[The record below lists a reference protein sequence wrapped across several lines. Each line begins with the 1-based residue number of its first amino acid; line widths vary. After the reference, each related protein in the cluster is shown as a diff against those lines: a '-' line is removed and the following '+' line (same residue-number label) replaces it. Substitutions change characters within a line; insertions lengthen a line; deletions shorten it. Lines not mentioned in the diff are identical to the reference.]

1 VTGERKGSFLSK
13 YHVND
18 VPLILKPMFHLFGY
32 GAPFL
37 GFIYCLVVRLTS
49 KIVFIGYGNFEGF
62 PGINLWRL
70 PILLLI
76 SISVL
81 LFGCASILKDHE
93 PKSALG
99 TLRAT
104 DGGQESVAA
113 FGDGHTVVVFAHQ
126 DDDLIYML
134 PFWPVASKFLL
145 AAYPAAPV
153 FQDLVQ
159 SFPAELSYH
168 GRWTPIWGAVDN
180 DVWAVVFTDFCKRAP
195 IVNVAT
201 IKAHLRP
208 YLVPPIKRV
217 ITHNNWGEYGHVQ
230 HRVVNIAVRELAVET
245 GLDVWAP
252 GTRVPDEAGG
262 QSTEVDVASE
272 LGLPTIEGY
281 FDPGIFRSVREA
293 YQAHR
298 PVASTPELTATFL
311 NWASTLWTGSDRP
324 EDDYTGWRPFIKLV
338 DRGVDLTAENSSV
351 RRLER
356 DVTVVNECP
365 TNPVLP

>member
-1 VTGERKGSFLSK
+1 MK
-13 YHVND
+13 
-18 VPLILKPMFHLFGY
+18 LILYRSL
-32 GAPFL
+32 L
-37 GFIYCLVVRLTS
+37 S
-49 KIVFIGYGNFEGF
+49 
-62 PGINLWRL
+62 
-70 PILLLI
+70 LLLTL
-76 SISVL
+76 SL
-81 LFGCASILKDHE
+81 LD
-93 PKSALG
+93 SAAAQS

-104 DGGQESVAA
+104 DGGQESVAV
-113 FGDGHTVVVFAHQ
+113 FSDGHTLVVFAHQ
-126 DDDLIYML
+126 DDDLLWML

-159 SFPAELSYH
+159 SFPTELNYRM
-168 GRWTPIWGAVDN
+168 RWTPIWGSVDN
-180 DVWAVVFTDFCKRAP
+180 DIWAEVFTDFCKRAP
-195 IVNVAT
+195 IINLAT

-208 YLVPPIKRV
+208 YFTLPIKRV

-230 HRVVNIAVRELAVET
+230 HRLVNIAVRELAVEV

-252 GTRVPDEAGG
+252 GTRVLHNGGG
-262 QSTEVDVASE
+262 QSQQVHVASE

-281 FDPGIFRSVREA
+281 FDPQIFRTVREV

-298 PVASTPELTATFL
+298 PIASTPELTVPFL
-311 NWASTLWTGSDRP
+311 QWSTTLWTGSDRP
-324 EDDYTGWRPFIKLV
+324 EDDCIGWRPFIKLV

-356 DVTVVNECP
+356 DVRVVNECP

>member
-1 VTGERKGSFLSK
+1 MYKKL
-13 YHVND
+13 
-18 VPLILKPMFHLFGY
+18 
-32 GAPFL
+32 
-37 GFIYCLVVRLTS
+37 
-49 KIVFIGYGNFEGF
+49 
-62 PGINLWRL
+62 L
-70 PILLLI
+70 PIILLI
-76 SISVL
+76 SISFF
-81 LFGCASILKDHE
+81 LFGCASTLKDYKS
-93 PKSALG
+93 KSAQS

-104 DGGQESVAA
+104 IGGQESVAV
-113 FGDGHTVVVFAHQ
+113 FSDGHTLIVFAHQ

-159 SFPAELSYH
+159 SLPTKLNYR
-168 GRWTPIWGAVDN
+168 GRWIPVWGAVDN
-180 DVWAVVFTDFCKRAP
+180 DIWAVVFTDFCKRAP
-195 IVNVAT
+195 IVNAAT

-217 ITHNNWGEYGHVQ
+217 VTHNNWGEYGHVQ

-245 GLDVWAP
+245 GFDVWAP
-252 GTRVPDEAGG
+252 GTGVLRDDGG
-262 QSTEVDVASE
+262 QSREVHAASE

-281 FDPGIFRSVREA
+281 FDPKIFQTVREA
-293 YQAHR
+293 YQTHQ

-324 EDDYTGWRPFIKLV
+324 EDDCIGWRPFIKLV
-338 DRGVDLTAENSSV
+338 DRGVDLTAENPSV

-356 DVTVVNECP
+356 DVMVVNECP
-365 TNPVLP
+365 TNPILLGPAKAWHLPDSPQ